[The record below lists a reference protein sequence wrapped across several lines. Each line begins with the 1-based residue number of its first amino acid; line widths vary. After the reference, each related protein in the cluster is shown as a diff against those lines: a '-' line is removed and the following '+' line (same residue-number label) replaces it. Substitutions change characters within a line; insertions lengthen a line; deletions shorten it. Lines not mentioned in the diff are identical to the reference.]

1 MFVLHNQH
9 IYMFFISFQIHIIEA
24 QIWRPMY
31 LSKKK
36 GNIVFVLK
44 MESIMGCNIHP
55 PDHHDLMGP
64 YGCVT
69 IKLDKIQIRGALI
82 DYFEIKLSSYQK
94 KKGNKVVLSYKSRI
108 RKLFSLFQCIYV
120 RHVHYFCRFLD

>member
-1 MFVLHNQH
+1 
-9 IYMFFISFQIHIIEA
+9 
-24 QIWRPMY
+24 
-31 LSKKK
+31 
-36 GNIVFVLK
+36 
-44 MESIMGCNIHP
+44 MGCNIHP

-94 KKGNKVVLSYKSRI
+94 KKKLSYPI
-108 RKLFSLFQCIYV
+108 RVGLGS
-120 RHVHYFCRFLD
+120 FLASFNVYM